1 LVRSKRKNIYISDSL
16 VASYKM
22 NNKNNKLMLLDLSR
36 NNIGLSIFLYKK
48 ILTYNGRN
56 FFNVYMKSI
65 DYLKYKISSFSLT
78 KKKCVFF
85 KKKKK

>member
-1 LVRSKRKNIYISDSL
+1 MVRSKRKNIYISDSL

-22 NNKNNKLMLLDLSR
+22 NNKNNKLMLLDLNR

-56 FFNVYMKSI
+56 FFNVYMKSTDHI
-65 DYLKYKISSFSLT
+65 KHKISSFSLT
-78 KKKCVFF
+78 KKKCIFL